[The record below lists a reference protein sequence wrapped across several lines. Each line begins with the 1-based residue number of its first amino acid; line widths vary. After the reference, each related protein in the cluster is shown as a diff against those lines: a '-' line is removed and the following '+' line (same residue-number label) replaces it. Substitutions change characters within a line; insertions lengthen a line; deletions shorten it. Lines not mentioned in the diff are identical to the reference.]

1 MYSGFELLFGLV
13 LELAF
18 KCVYAVTVIQ
28 RAPAL
33 QPARG
38 KPQAESH
45 IV

>member
-13 LELAF
+13 LKLAF